1 MEIDVSE
8 LKAKSFECLDGCAMC
23 CLCQPELS
31 MDELAGFRKNGL
43 TAGLTK
49 NHIQGYRTD
58 EPTAIKLQGGNG
70 ACHFLRDRRC
80 TIHELR
86 PAFCR
91 QFPVHVHALHRIQL
105 NANLSCRGITRG
117 GDSLA
122 QFGNSLVS
130 DIDPG
135 MMASILVE
143 TRDAVKSFEAEA
155 AKAGVHRTPERLREA
170 ADGIIPVLCRPGGI
184 GRVLAFAD
192 SDMPK
197 GSMELSEIL
206 SQIEKAEPPEDLWE
220 AAAKGNYE
228 QLELENPAWRPVYV
242 DAEFRWRSYHSTDG
256 KIKVEGLGQDG
267 TLTPELEIPLDEI
280 PLLEPDEGAWLAFND
295 YADVLNSRDH
305 FLGYSYWMCENHDYA
320 HDLMAVYLGLLGTAM
335 LDLWWRTGLV
345 GRIQGRKRLD
355 RDLALEGI
363 RAFDMDC
370 LDMPTKGVFF

>member
-1 MEIDVSE
+1 
-8 LKAKSFECLDGCAMC
+8 
-23 CLCQPELS
+23 
-31 MDELAGFRKNGL
+31 
-43 TAGLTK
+43 
-49 NHIQGYRTD
+49 
-58 EPTAIKLQGGNG
+58 
-70 ACHFLRDRRC
+70 
-80 TIHELR
+80 
-86 PAFCR
+86 
-91 QFPVHVHALHRIQL
+91 
-105 NANLSCRGITRG
+105 
-117 GDSLA
+117 
-122 QFGNSLVS
+122 
-130 DIDPG
+130 
-135 MMASILVE
+135 
-143 TRDAVKSFEAEA
+143 
-155 AKAGVHRTPERLREA
+155 
-170 ADGIIPVLCRPGGI
+170 
-184 GRVLAFAD
+184 VLAFAD
-192 SDMPK
+192 SNVAI
-197 GSMELSEIL
+197 GSMDLSEIL
-206 SQIEKAEPPEDLWE
+206 GQIEKAEPPEDLWE
-220 AAAKGNYE
+220 AAAKGNFE

-242 DAEFRWRSYHSTDG
+242 DAEFRWRSYHSADG